1 MNRWMLRFDVERCT
15 RPQFPV
21 HSNSNTAL
29 RWAIIRIALLIL
41 LWGATVSAREV
52 PIVIL
57 HTCDLH
63 GNILPTE
70 SYEGQTNVGGIAR
83 CATVI
88 RQIREHEKNV
98 LLVDAG
104 DTMQGTP
111 VSFLTGGRVM
121 VKCLNQLHYDS
132 WTWGNHEFD
141 WGLEKLAAS
150 AATAEMPIVV
160 ANMRRARDGGNAFT
174 EQIISRVKP
183 YIVKEVDGV
192 KVGIIGLDTPGVP
205 SWSRPQLI
213 PGLEFLDSVE
223 TLRRVVPEV
232 RATGA
237 QVLVLV
243 CHQGYREAGDD
254 HANQINAIARDFPE
268 LDVIIGAH
276 THRNFPEF
284 KVSNVL
290 YSQADYYGIYLGRVD
305 LMFDTEKGRVVRWQS
320 NTLLMDEHIA
330 FDPEIQNL
338 TGGDID
344 RAEKMSSAT
353 IGEATDDFWVRALP
367 HKETPIHDLIFAAI
381 EDELRERGVKVDA
394 IVHGIVENRIGL
406 KKGVITVGDVW
417 KVIPYENTIGVV
429 QLTPAELREV
439 LNEDC
444 DMFNNSAFRGIWGLK
459 WTFDPSAKRGERTI
473 GLLRSNGSALDETQR
488 LAVAFNS
495 YDLAGGGRRWKRLR
509 ELADQPASK
518 LVEYDF
524 QTREAVIDYIR
535 KRVTITPVLGGWWAV
550 KPKAESSGASALT
563 SH

>member
-1 MNRWMLRFDVERCT
+1 MRRFV
-15 RPQFPV
+15 
-21 HSNSNTAL
+21 
-29 RWAIIRIALLIL
+29 IARAACLIV
-41 LWGATVSAREV
+41 LWHVSVLAREV

-104 DTMQGTP
+104 DTMQGTA
-111 VSFLTGGRVM
+111 VSFLTGGQVM
-121 VKCLNQLHYDS
+121 VKCLNELHYDS

-150 AATAEMPIVV
+150 AERAEMPIVV
-160 ANMRRARDGGNAFT
+160 ANMRQAREGGNAFSR
-174 EQIISRVKP
+174 QILSRLKP
-183 YIVKEVDGV
+183 YIVKEIDGV

-205 SWSRPQLI
+205 SWSRPRLI
-213 PGLEFLDSVE
+213 PGLEFVDSVE

-232 RATGA
+232 RAAGA

-284 KVSNVL
+284 KVSNIL
-290 YSQADYYGIYLGRVD
+290 YCQADYYGIYLGRVD
-305 LMFDTEKGRVVRWQS
+305 LVFDTEKGRVVGRRS
-320 NTLLMDEHIA
+320 NTLLMDEHIP
-330 FDPEIQNL
+330 FDPEIL
-338 TGGDID
+338 KITGGEID
-344 RAEKMSSAT
+344 RAGKMSNAT

-367 HKETPIHDLIFAAI
+367 HKETPIHDLIFDAI
-381 EDELRERGVKVDA
+381 DDALRERGVKVDA

-406 KKGVITVGDVW
+406 RKGVITVGDVW
-417 KVIPYENTIGVV
+417 NVVPYENTIGVV

-439 LNEDC
+439 LDEDC

-459 WTFDPSAKRGERTI
+459 WTFDPTAKSGERTI
-473 GLLRSNGSALDETQR
+473 GLLRADGSALDETQR

-495 YDLAGGGRRWKRLR
+495 YDLAGGGQRWKRLR
-509 ELADQPASK
+509 ELVDQPTSK
-518 LVEYDF
+518 LAEYDF
-524 QTREAVIDYIR
+524 QTREAVIKYIR
-535 KRVTITPVLGGWWAV
+535 KRGTITPVLGDWWSV
-550 KPKAESSGASALT
+550 RRKAESRGASDP
-563 SH
+563 SGR

>member
-1 MNRWMLRFDVERCT
+1 MLRSF
-15 RPQFPV
+15 
-21 HSNSNTAL
+21 
-29 RWAIIRIALLIL
+29 IIRATFVAVV
-41 LWGATVSAREV
+41 WHVTVSAREV

-70 SYEGQTNVGGIAR
+70 SYEGETNVGGIAR

-88 RQIREHEKNV
+88 HQIREHEKNV

-104 DTMQGTP
+104 DTMQGTL
-111 VSFLTGGRVM
+111 VSFLTGGQVM
-121 VKCLNQLHYDS
+121 VKCLNELHYDS

-150 AATAEMPIVV
+150 GELAEMPIVV
-160 ANMRRARDGGNAFT
+160 ANMRQAKDGANAFSR
-174 EQIISRVKP
+174 QIVSRLKP
-183 YIVKEVDGV
+183 YIVKQIDGV

-205 SWSRPQLI
+205 SWSRPRLI
-213 PGLEFLDSVE
+213 PGLEFADSVD

-232 RATGA
+232 RAAGA

-305 LMFDTEKGRVVRWQS
+305 LVFDTEKGRVVHRRS
-320 NTLLMDEHIA
+320 NTLLMDEHIS
-330 FDPEIQNL
+330 FDPEIL
-338 TGGDID
+338 KITGGEID
-344 RAEKMSSAT
+344 SAEKMSSAT
-353 IGEATDDFWVRALP
+353 LGEATDDFWVRALP
-367 HKETPIHDLIFAAI
+367 HKETPIHDLIFDAI
-381 EDELRERGVKVDA
+381 DSALRERGVKVDA
-394 IVHGIVENRIGL
+394 IVHGVVENRVGL
-406 KKGVITVGDVW
+406 RKGAITVGDVW
-417 KVIPYENTIGVV
+417 NIVPYENTIGVV

-439 LNEDC
+439 LDEDC

-459 WTFDPSAKRGERTI
+459 WTFDPAAKRGERTI
-473 GLLRSNGSALDETQR
+473 SLLRTDGSAPDETQR

-495 YDLAGGGRRWKRLR
+495 YDLASGGQRWKRLC
-509 ELADQPASK
+509 ELVDQPTSK

-535 KRVTITPVLGGWWAV
+535 KRGTITPVLGSWWGARR
-550 KPKAESSGASALT
+550 KAETGGASDPAG
-563 SH
+563 H